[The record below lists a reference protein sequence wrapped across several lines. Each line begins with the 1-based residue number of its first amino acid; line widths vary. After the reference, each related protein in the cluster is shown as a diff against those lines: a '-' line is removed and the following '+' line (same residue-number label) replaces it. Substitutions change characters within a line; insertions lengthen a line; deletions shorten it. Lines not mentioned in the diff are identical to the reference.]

1 MISMKICVIPRRPAG
16 GHYVLPQCDLA
27 LLGFGC
33 IGDVCF
39 DTELSGASDKLGEFA
54 RLTKQRAAAAVC
66 GCRTDSRGLKR
77 KSAAVAEGGR
87 LVGITDML
95 HVVDGEE
102 YKSGAYLGLYRLG
115 GYKVGLCIDNDIHYP
130 EDIRS
135 LSLCGCNLVACLS
148 EQPDEMLPLLIRA
161 YAYLYGVPVVMCAGG
176 CAYFADIAGKIVCSP
191 APQTVFSAQP
201 KNSYRIVSTRERGKF
216 SDRVA
221 DY

>member
-16 GHYVLPQCDLA
+16 GHCVLPQCDLA

-115 GYKVGLCIDNDIHYP
+115 GYKVGLCIDNDIRYP

-161 YAYLYGVPVVMCAGG
+161 YAYLYGVPIVMVASGT
-176 CAYFADIAGKIVCSP
+176 AYFADISGIIATSNQSVCTFE
-191 APQTVFSAQP
+191 TVP
-201 KNSYRIVSTRERGKF
+201 KNAYRLVTSRRRGLIPRESG
-216 SDRVA
+216 